1 MNNEI
6 DKNQHPEEN
15 SSSTLFVFESSQED
29 FYRIMNL
36 FEAGELSDLLGIEVL
51 DVGGIVE
58 SQMVAQ
64 RKVINLSQWFQND
77 FVEAIQEAWLT
88 VEEVLGKNI
97 RNPAFRS
104 QAVKRAKLIT
114 LAEITVAL
122 ILDIAPAE
130 NQEISTILGVYPIG
144 SQPYL
149 PENLKLDVYESEET
163 LVELQAPLQSEGMIQ
178 ELFLLPGE
186 AFRIEVSLGD
196 FKQIEDFILFPT
208 R

>member
-6 DKNQHPEEN
+6 DKNQQQEEM
-15 SSSTLFVFESSQED
+15 SSSTLFVFKGSQED
-29 FYRIMNL
+29 FYRMMSL

-51 DVGGIVE
+51 DVGAIVE
-58 SQMVAQ
+58 SQLVAQ
-64 RKVINLSQWFQND
+64 PKVINLSQWFQNN

-88 VEEVLGKNI
+88 LEEVFGKSI

-104 QAVKRAKLIT
+104 QAVKRAKSIQLGDR
-114 LAEITVAL
+114 TVAL
-122 ILDIAPAE
+122 ILDIATAE

-144 SQPYL
+144 SQTYL

-178 ELFLLPGE
+178 ELFFLPGE

-196 FKQIEDFILFPT
+196 FKQIENFLLFPT

>member
-1 MNNEI
+1 MNNKI
-6 DKNQHPEEN
+6 NKNQQQEEMT
-15 SSSTLFVFESSQED
+15 SSTLFVLKGSQED
-29 FYRIMNL
+29 FYRMMNL
-36 FEAGELSDLLGIEVL
+36 FETGELSDLLGIEVL
-51 DVGGIVE
+51 DVGAIVE
-58 SQMVAQ
+58 SQLVAQ
-64 RKVINLSQWFQND
+64 PKVINLSQWFQNN

-88 VEEVLGKNI
+88 VEEVFGKRI

-104 QAVKRAKLIT
+104 QAVKRAKSIQLGDR
-114 LAEITVAL
+114 TVAL

-144 SQPYL
+144 SQTYL

-178 ELFLLPGE
+178 ELFFLPGE

-196 FKQIEDFILFPT
+196 FKQREDFILFPT

>member
-1 MNNEI
+1 MNKEN
-6 DKNQHPEEN
+6 DKNPQQEEM
-15 SSSTLFVFESSQED
+15 SSSTLFVFRGSQED
-29 FYRIMNL
+29 FYRIMSL
-36 FEAGELSDLLGIEVL
+36 FEEDKLSELLGIEVL

-58 SQMVAQ
+58 SQLVAQ
-64 RKVINLSQWFQND
+64 PKVINLSQWFQNN

-104 QAVKRAKLIT
+104 QAVKRAKLIQ

-144 SQPYL
+144 SQTYL

-163 LVELQAPLQSEGMIQ
+163 LVEIQAPLQSEGMIQ

-196 FKQIEDFILFPT
+196 FKQIEKFILFPT

>member
-1 MNNEI
+1 
-6 DKNQHPEEN
+6 
-15 SSSTLFVFESSQED
+15 
-29 FYRIMNL
+29 
-36 FEAGELSDLLGIEVL
+36 
-51 DVGGIVE
+51 
-58 SQMVAQ
+58 MVAQ

-97 RNPAFRS
+97 WNPAFRS
-104 QAVKRAKLIT
+104 KAIKRAKLIN

-144 SQPYL
+144 SQTYL

-196 FKQIEDFILFPT
+196 FKQIEHFILFPT

>member
-6 DKNQHPEEN
+6 DKNQQQEEM
-15 SSSTLFVFESSQED
+15 SSSTLFVFKGSQED
-29 FYRIMNL
+29 FYRMMSL

-51 DVGGIVE
+51 DVGAIVE
-58 SQMVAQ
+58 SQLVAQ
-64 RKVINLSQWFQND
+64 PKVINLSQWFQNN

-88 VEEVLGKNI
+88 LEEVFGKSI

-104 QAVKRAKLIT
+104 QAVKRAKSIQLGDR
-114 LAEITVAL
+114 TVAL
-122 ILDIAPAE
+122 ILDIATAE

-144 SQPYL
+144 SQTYL
-149 PENLKLDVYESEET
+149 PENIKLDVYESEET

-178 ELFLLPGE
+178 ELFFLPGE
-186 AFRIEVSLGD
+186 SFRIEVSLGD
-196 FKQIEDFILFPT
+196 FKQIENFLLFPT

>member
-6 DKNQHPEEN
+6 DKNQQQEEM
-15 SSSTLFVFESSQED
+15 SSSTLFVFKGSQKD
-29 FYRIMNL
+29 FYRMMSL

-51 DVGGIVE
+51 DVGAIVE
-58 SQMVAQ
+58 SQLVAQ
-64 RKVINLSQWFQND
+64 PKVINLSQWFQNN

-88 VEEVLGKNI
+88 LEEVFGKSI

-104 QAVKRAKLIT
+104 QAVKRAKSIQLGDR
-114 LAEITVAL
+114 TVAL

-130 NQEISTILGVYPIG
+130 NPEISTILGVYPIG
-144 SQPYL
+144 SQTYL
-149 PENLKLDVYESEET
+149 PENLKLNVYESEET

-178 ELFLLPGE
+178 ELFFLPGE

-196 FKQIEDFILFPT
+196 FKQIENFLLFPT